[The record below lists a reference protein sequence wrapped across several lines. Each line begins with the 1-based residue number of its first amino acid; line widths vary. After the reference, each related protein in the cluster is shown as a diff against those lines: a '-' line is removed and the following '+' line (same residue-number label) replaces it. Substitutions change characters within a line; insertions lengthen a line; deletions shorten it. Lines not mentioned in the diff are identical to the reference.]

1 MPNMAQCTSCGSELT
16 AGVRF
21 CPSCGAPVS
30 NKESAAPETPREK
43 PASGAPSTRKA
54 ARIIIPVLLVV
65 GGALIW
71 NYLNPSVHPVIREQP
86 VVADPVAYGP
96 EFVDMVPVMYTM
108 EGSDLVFSLAEL
120 KKDRLIRFEYN
131 GGKTPRAVMA
141 YIAKDGRLVTAIA
154 LSEHCG
160 STEFR
165 IKDNRIYCAHCPSY
179 WDMMTMEAFACC
191 GKYYPDPIPSR
202 VVGDQVRV
210 SKEVVEKWAGRL

>member
-1 MPNMAQCTSCGSELT
+1 MQNMAQCTSCGSDL
-16 AGVRF
+16 AAADRY

-30 NKESAAPETPREK
+30 NTKSAAPETPGAK
-43 PASGAPSTRKA
+43 APAGIPSTRKA

-65 GGALIW
+65 GGTLTW
-71 NYLNPSVHPVIREQP
+71 NFLNPSVNSVIKAQP
-86 VVADPVAYGP
+86 VVTDPVTYGP
-96 EFVDMVPVMYTM
+96 EYVDMVPVMYTV

-141 YIAKDGRLVTAIA
+141 YIGTDGRLVTAIA
-154 LSEHCG
+154 ISEHCG

-165 IKDNRIYCAHCPSY
+165 IKDNKIYCAHCPSY
-179 WDMMTMEAFACC
+179 WDMMTMEAYACC

-210 SKEVVEKWAGRL
+210 SKAVVEEWAGRL

>member
-1 MPNMAQCTSCGSELT
+1 MQNAMLCKSCGAELSDS
-16 AGVRF
+16 ARF
-21 CPSCGAPVS
+21 CPSCGTPVVKERADAPQAP
-30 NKESAAPETPREK
+30 AAGTPAGQ
-43 PASGAPSTRKA
+43 PITRKA
-54 ARIIIPVLLVV
+54 ARILLPILLIV
-65 GGALIW
+65 GGALVW
-71 NYLNPSVHPVIREQP
+71 NYLNPSVNAVIKEQP
-86 VVADPVAYGP
+86 VVAEPADYGP
-96 EFVDMVPVMYTM
+96 DFVDMMPVMYTV
-108 EGSDLVFSLAEL
+108 EGPDLVFSLAEL
-120 KKDRLIRFEYN
+120 KKDRLIRFEYG

-202 VVGDQVRV
+202 VTGDQVRV
-210 SKEVVEKWAGRL
+210 SREIVEKWAGRL